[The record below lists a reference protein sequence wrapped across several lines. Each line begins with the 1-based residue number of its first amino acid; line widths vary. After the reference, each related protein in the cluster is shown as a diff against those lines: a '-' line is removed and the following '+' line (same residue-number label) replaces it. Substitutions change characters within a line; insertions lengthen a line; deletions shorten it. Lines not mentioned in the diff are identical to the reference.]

1 MGFSSMKTIFVKPLD
16 VARKWYIIDADGMV
30 LGKVAAKAAELVRGK
45 HKPEYTPHQE
55 IGDYIIIVNAAKAVL
70 TGRKPRQK
78 VYYRHSGYPGGL
90 RTETYEKAIKRKP
103 VFPVEHALRG
113 MLPKGR
119 LGRKLFSNVK
129 VYADGRHPHA
139 AQRPEAI

>member
-1 MGFSSMKTIFVKPLD
+1 MKTIFVKPRE
-16 VARKWYIIDADGMV
+16 VTRKWYLIDANGKV

-55 IGDYIIIVNAAKAVL
+55 IGDYVIIVNAAKAHL

-78 VYYRHSGYPGGL
+78 EYYRHSGYPGGL
-90 RTETYEKAIKRKP
+90 RTETYEKVIKRKP
-103 VFPVEHALRG
+103 VFPIENAVRG

-119 LGRKLFSNVK
+119 LGRKLFNNVK

-139 AQRPEAI
+139 AQQPETIEI